1 MKFRIRIIL
10 ESVHLRGPSNSQVE
24 TTEELDSATVTD
36 PNSDDDIDLSGGLES
51 VIEQLQNDGFEVER

>member
-10 ESVHLRGPSNSQVE
+10 ESVHLRGPSNNQVE